1 MEDTRAEV
9 LQKLFNSYG
18 KWYDISLQPAE
29 DAPFIAQGEF
39 HEQARGYMLV
49 KSAQTW
55 SADRNEYVYFF
66 SVPHLTKGDVEQFVS
81 KSRALGEPRIVPD
94 KNHMSSNIV
103 MVALCDEAD
112 ADALAAVKAVRVRN
126 SFQFSL
132 KGWMEVHA
140 AVIEVGKTEVTANS
154 AGYNTAKFLKSI
166 LCPKAKR
173 TLFGG
178 KKNN

>member
-1 MEDTRAEV
+1 MEDTRAEL
-9 LQKLFNSYG
+9 LQKLLNSYS

-29 DAPFIAQGEF
+29 SEPFVARGEF
-39 HEQARGYMLV
+39 HEQAGGYMLV

-66 SVPHLTKGDVEQFVS
+66 SVPHLTKADAEQFVN
-81 KSRALGEPRIVPD
+81 KARELGEARVNPD

-112 ADALAAVKAVRVRN
+112 ADALAAVKAVRIRK

-140 AVIEVGKTEVTANS
+140 AVIEVGKTEVTANF

-173 TLFGG
+173 TLFGR

>member
-1 MEDTRAEV
+1 MEETRESL
-9 LQKLFNSYG
+9 LQKVLYSYS

-29 DAPFIAQGEF
+29 DAPFAAQGEF

-66 SVPHLTKGDVEQFVS
+66 SVPHLTKEDAERFVQ
-81 KSRALGEPRIVPD
+81 KARELGEPRVVPD
-94 KNHMSSNIV
+94 KNHMSSYIV

-112 ADALAAVKAVRVRN
+112 EDAIAAIKAVRFRK

-132 KGWMEVHA
+132 RGWMELHA

-154 AGYNTAKFLKSI
+154 AGHNTAKFLKSI
-166 LCPKAKR
+166 LCPKAKKN
-173 TLFGG
+173 LFARE
-178 KKNN
+178 KRK